1 MFSVLLNVI
10 TLLIVFVVAIF
21 FFTSPENVKKKMNT
35 ATEVL
40 AAQLKDPLIT
50 SRAYFTERK
59 RGSTGD
65 FVGNFPYEYTDAL
78 FGYPLIQA

>member
-1 MFSVLLNVI
+1 MFSVLLNII

-21 FFTSPENVKKKMNT
+21 FFTSTENVKKKMNT
-35 ATEVL
+35 ASEVL

-59 RGSTGD
+59 RGSTGE
-65 FVGNFPYEYTDAL
+65 FVGNFPHEHTDWIY
-78 FGYPLIQA
+78 GYPLIQA

>member
-1 MFSVLLNVI
+1 MFSVLLNII

-21 FFTSPENVKKKMNT
+21 FFTSPEIVKKKMNT
-35 ATEVL
+35 ASEVL

-59 RGSTGD
+59 RGSTGE
-65 FVGNFPYEYTDAL
+65 FVGDFPHEHTDWIY
-78 FGYPLIQA
+78 GYPLIQA